1 MKVGDLVRYGN
12 ATSRPRNE
20 LQKIIGIIIDVSGI
34 MMCSWGVDTPYKTGS
49 VRVMWPDHRLV
60 ARETF
65 ADLEVIS

>member
-12 ATSRPRNE
+12 VTSRPRSE

-34 MMCSWGVDTPYKTGS
+34 MMCSWGVDTPYKMGF
-49 VRVMWPDHRLV
+49 VRVMWPDDRLV

-65 ADLEVIS
+65 ASLEVVS